1 MHKGP
6 RKAVAVFAILC
17 LNAQRG
23 ERVRGFTVRTDLG
36 SRGKELPGNF
46 PRGRMGREVDFSWE
60 TEV

>member
-6 RKAVAVFAILC
+6 RKAVAVLAILC

-23 ERVRGFTVRTDLG
+23 ERVRGFTMGTDLG
-36 SRGKELPGNF
+36 SREELPGNF